1 MKKILVVF
9 FCMNVFW
16 IFSQKC
22 TYNIQGTIV
31 DFHDGSIID
40 DATILIKNTNKF
52 AVSDSEGNFTI
63 SNVCNG
69 KITLVISHIG
79 CKTSEKTIKIDGNY
93 TGKFLL
99 EHHSE
104 ELEEVTLK
112 GKIVVKKVASLS
124 ETVLSKKMLE
134 NYSAASLGDALKE
147 IAGVSSINTGNAI
160 VKPMINGMHSSRIIV
175 MNNGVRLQDQEWG
188 IEHAPN
194 IDLNSSESVSVIKGA
209 GALAFGS
216 DAIGGVV
223 LLNPKNPIRK
233 DSLFGSTIA
242 GFQTNGKAYNIASSL
257 HKTYKNGYF
266 LDANA
271 THKRFGDFRAP
282 DYFLTNTGSKSTA
295 FSLNVG
301 YKTFETGWNLF
312 VSSIANEIGILG
324 ASHIGGIQ
332 DLVNA
337 LNSQQP
343 LIQND
348 FSYRIDNPKQDVT
361 HFIAKASYFKRFQNV
376 GKLTLQYDFQEN
388 QRFEYDRRIGDNRF
402 IPAVDLNLQTHTA
415 TADFLFDAKNSW
427 TFQSG
432 TLFRFQENVAN
443 PATGVRRLIPDYQ
456 KTDAGIYTTI
466 KHEFSENWL
475 FDTGF
480 RYDFNFYGVKKFY
493 QTSRWSV
500 LGYDVLFPEL
510 VIQDLGTQLLTNPEL
525 SFHNFAMSLGAKRT
539 LSEENSLLLNY
550 TMATRPPNIAEL
562 FSDGLHH
569 SAARIELGSLTLN
582 SEKSNR
588 FSLSFLK
595 ENSSSKWQI
604 DTYINTIQDYI
615 FIAPNGTE
623 QTIRGAFPKWEYR
636 QTDALLVGFDINI
649 QKEFSENWGY
659 SLNTSYIYAQDTENK
674 MPIIDMPPF
683 QMKNSISYNNNDW
696 HGFSS
701 TLISEFIG
709 RQNRFPD
716 FNFNQFIA
724 ETNTTVLVDISTPP
738 NAYHLFHINN
748 TMNFDLGKHSKI
760 QVSLN
765 INNLLNTSYR
775 NYLNRLRFFADDLGR
790 NFQLQ
795 IKINY

>member
-1 MKKILVVF
+1 MKKILLVF
-9 FCMNVFW
+9 FYLSSFW
-16 IFSQKC
+16 IFSQNC
-22 TYNIQGTIV
+22 TYKISGTVV
-31 DFHDGSIID
+31 DFHDGTIID
-40 DATILIKNTNKF
+40 NATIQIKSTNKF
-52 AVSDSEGNFTI
+52 AISDRKGNFVI
-63 SNVCNG
+63 NNVCVG
-69 KITLVISHIG
+69 KITIVISHIG
-79 CKTSEKTIKIDGNY
+79 CKTSEKTINIDSDY
-93 TGKFLL
+93 QGKFLL

-104 ELEEVTLK
+104 ELEEVSVF
-112 GKIVVKKVASLS
+112 GKTNTKKVESIS
-124 ETVLSKKMLE
+124 ETLLSKKVLD

-194 IDLNSSESVSVIKGA
+194 IDLNSAESVSVIKGA

-223 LLNPKNPIRK
+223 LLNPKNPVRI
-233 DSLFGSTIA
+233 DSLFGNTIT
-242 GFQTNGKAYNIASSL
+242 GFQTNGNGYNLATSL
-257 HKTYKNGYF
+257 HKTFKKGYYV
-266 LDANA
+266 DVNA
-271 THKRFGDFRAP
+271 TYKRFGDFKAP
-282 DYFLTNTGSKSTA
+282 DYYLTNTGSESYA
-295 FSLNVG
+295 SAINAGF
-301 YKTFETGWNLF
+301 KTFETGWNVF
-312 VSSIANEIGILG
+312 ISSISNEIGILR

-348 FSYRIDNPKQDVT
+348 FSYTIDNPKQEVS
-361 HFIAKASYFKRFQNV
+361 HWIAKVNYFKRFEKL

-388 QRFEYDRRIGDNRF
+388 QRLEYDRRIGDNRF
-402 IPAVDLNLQTHTA
+402 IPAVDLNLQTHSA
-415 TADFLFDAKNSW
+415 TADFLFDAKDSW
-427 TFQSG
+427 AIQSG
-432 TLFRFQENVAN
+432 GLFRFQKNVAN

-456 KTDAGIYTTI
+456 KTDVGVYTTI

-475 FDTGF
+475 FDAGL

-493 QTSRWSV
+493 QTSRWNA
-500 LGYDVLFPEL
+500 LGYDVLFPDL

-525 SFHNFAMSLGAKRT
+525 NFHNFAISLGAKRT
-539 LSEENSLLLNY
+539 LSDENSLLFNY

-582 SEKSNR
+582 SENSNR
-588 FSLSFLK
+588 FSVSFLR

-604 DTYINTIQDYI
+604 DTYVNAIQDYI

-636 QTDALLVGFDINI
+636 QTDAVLLGFDINF

-659 SLNTSYIYAQDTENK
+659 SLNSSYIYAQDSENK
-674 MPIIDMPPF
+674 IPIIDMPPF
-683 QMKNSISYNNNDW
+683 QMRNSISYKNTDW

-701 TLISEFIG
+701 TLISEFVG

-748 TMNFDLGKHSKI
+748 TMNFDWGKHSKI

-765 INNLLNTSYR
+765 INNLLNTFYR